1 MALTKEFKDTVK
13 ARVERDLE
21 FRLALLREAMD
32 SLLEG
37 DVATGKALLRDYIN
51 ATVGFEELANYVKTP
66 PKSLHRMFGP
76 KGNPRANN
84 LFRVLAALQRA
95 EHVGARVQFRRAA

>member
-13 ARVERDLE
+13 ARVERDVE

-32 SLLEG
+32 CLLEG
-37 DVATGKALLRDYIN
+37 DVPAGKLLLRDYIN
-51 ATVGFEELANYVKTP
+51 ATVGFEALAGRVKTP

-76 KGNPRANN
+76 NGNPRADN
-84 LFRVLAALQRA
+84 LFRILAVLQRA
-95 EHVGARVQFRRAA
+95 EHVGARVQLRRAA